1 MIFRVAIIVLSLLV
15 SFPAY
20 SSQEYSS
27 VVHVDISDESAAVA
41 KEKAFAQ
48 ANRQALV
55 EVAQKMTNEAGMEI
69 INALTDEQIPYFIK
83 AATVIDEKSSNIRYI
98 ATFNITIQNDVLR
111 QYLTEKG
118 VMETLPEN
126 IFDALYIFQKLSDW
140 LSIEKKIKAF
150 DNVNDVEMVAM
161 TLKKVQFRVDY
172 AGELN
177 SLLQDLAKINMTLIQ
192 KGNIYLLTNIQST
205 ENVIGE

>member
-1 MIFRVAIIVLSLLV
+1 
-15 SFPAY
+15 
-20 SSQEYSS
+20 
-27 VVHVDISDESAAVA
+27 
-41 KEKAFAQ
+41 
-48 ANRQALV
+48 
-55 EVAQKMTNEAGMEI
+55 MTNEAGMEI

-83 AATVIDEKSSNIRYI
+83 AATVIDEKSSNVRYI

-126 IFDALYIFQKLSDW
+126 VFDVLYIFSKLSDW

-161 TLKKVQFRVDY
+161 TLKKVQFRIDY
-172 AGELN
+172 SGEFN

>member
-1 MIFRVAIIVLSLLV
+1 
-15 SFPAY
+15 
-20 SSQEYSS
+20 
-27 VVHVDISDESAAVA
+27 
-41 KEKAFAQ
+41 
-48 ANRQALV
+48 
-55 EVAQKMTNEAGMEI
+55 MTNEAGMEI

-83 AATVIDEKSSNIRYI
+83 AATVIDEKSSNVRYI

-126 IFDALYIFQKLSDW
+126 IFDALYIFQNLSDW

-177 SLLQDLAKINMTLIQ
+177 SLLQDLAKINMTLVQ
-192 KGNIYLLTNIQST
+192 KGNIYLLTNIQTT